1 MLFRSPGTP
10 SHLDD
15 FYIGSAVAK
24 IDDLPVLMDR
34 LKALTAAELAA
45 AARKLQ
51 LDTVYFL
58 KGVQA

>member
-1 MLFRSPGTP
+1 M
-10 SHLDD
+10 
-15 FYIGSAVAK
+15 AK